1 MSEPA
6 RALPTGLPLSR
17 IAATDNF
24 DFDLQT
30 FDNNP
35 LPDDGR
41 GLLNISAT
49 TSELA
54 TTNELAIAA
63 LLPALSVDDEDIA
76 ITYELATTNEVAIA
90 AVAAP
95 SNVLEYVDLCND
107 LRSLRMKLY
116 KFCLEDLFMKAI
128 ADEEEFFE
136 DEEDLS
142 DDDEDDY
149 GSEYDRCEANLQ
161 DAGFLPPEDEFDS
174 WSSMEV

>member
-1 MSEPA
+1 M
-6 RALPTGLPLSR
+6 
-17 IAATDNF
+17 
-24 DFDLQT
+24 
-30 FDNNP
+30 
-35 LPDDGR
+35 
-41 GLLNISAT
+41 NISAT

-54 TTNELAIAA
+54 TTNELAVAA
-63 LLPALSVDDEDIA
+63 LLPALSVEDEDIA
-76 ITYELATTNEVAIA
+76 ITNELATTNEVAIA

-95 SNVLEYVDLCND
+95 SNVFEYVDLCND
-107 LRSLRMKLY
+107 LRSVRMKLY